1 MVVHVVLFV
10 QIMGQ
15 IPPIWQLWSLAI
27 LWTSVA
33 DDFGF
38 FFSKDFL
45 KKLKSL
51 KVLITVDVYCIFYNL
66 DHYLYHI
73 VLGDVS

>member
-10 QIMGQ
+10 EIMGQ

-38 FFSKDFL
+38 FFQKTF
-45 KKLKSL
+45 
-51 KVLITVDVYCIFYNL
+51 
-66 DHYLYHI
+66 
-73 VLGDVS
+73 